1 MATAVERR
9 PKDTSVAS
17 ITYHLRSIS
26 LDFANGVVRN
36 LNSSVYLQ
44 FENNKFPGPIVD
56 KHTILEYVLLEKKS
70 IINAVLNDIFVGFHR
85 KKHDK
90 GTNHSHEQ
98 FVLPLDDPWQQL
110 LVASHELAYD
120 HYQFPVAPLP

>member
-1 MATAVERR
+1 MATAAERR
-9 PKDTSVAS
+9 PRVTSVAS
-17 ITYHLRSIS
+17 IMYHLRSIS

-56 KHTILEYVLLEKKS
+56 KHTILEYVLLGKMS
-70 IINAVLNDIFVGFHR
+70 IINADLSDIFVVLHH

-90 GTNHSHEQ
+90 DINRWHEL
-98 FVLPLDDPWQQL
+98 FVSL
-110 LVASHELAYD
+110 LVDLLPRLPAANHALVYD
-120 HYQFPVAPLP
+120 HSQSQATLLP

>member
-1 MATAVERR
+1 MATAAERR

-17 ITYHLRSIS
+17 TMYHLRSIS
-26 LDFANGVVRN
+26 LDFADGVVRN

-56 KHTILEYVLLEKKS
+56 KHTILEYVLFAKKS
-70 IINAVLNDIFVGFHR
+70 IINAGLIYIFVVFHH

-90 GTNHSHEQ
+90 DKDHLLEP
-98 FVLPLDDPWQQL
+98 FVVLP
-110 LVASHELAYD
+110 AY
-120 HYQFPVAPLP
+120 L